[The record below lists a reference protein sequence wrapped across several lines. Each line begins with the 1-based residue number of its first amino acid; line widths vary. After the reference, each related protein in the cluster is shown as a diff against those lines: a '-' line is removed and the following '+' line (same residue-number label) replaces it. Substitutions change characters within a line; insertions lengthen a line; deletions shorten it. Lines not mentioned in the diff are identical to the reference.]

1 MTSAKLHAVRG
12 QLLHFTAD
20 PAFYTD
26 DAWHFEEDGLLVIE
40 NGKIHSCG
48 PAVELQKT
56 LPEDIKVT
64 HYPHHLI
71 MPGFIDTHVHYPQT
85 QIIAAYGE
93 QLLTWL
99 NNYTFPAESQFSNTE
114 HASKVANIFLDELL
128 RNGTTSAMVFA
139 TMHPESVDAIF
150 DAAQQRNMRLISGK
164 VLMDRN
170 VPDYI
175 KDSAQSG
182 YDDSKSLIEKW
193 HNNQRL
199 SYAITPRFAPTS
211 TEEQLSLAGQLL
223 KEHND
228 LFVQTHLSE
237 NKEEIAWVKRLFPKA
252 HSYLDVYDQFNL
264 LNERSVL
271 AHGIHLEP
279 QEIERIIELNCSISH
294 CPTSNLFLGSGLFDI
309 ASLTEKGMQFSIG
322 TDVGAG
328 TSFSMLK
335 TLSES
340 YKIQQLQKSRLDP
353 FRAIYLATQGAAKT
367 LQLEHCIGN
376 FEPGKEADF
385 VVHNL
390 HATPLLEFRQQH
402 CQTLLEKLFVLIML
416 GDDRCT
422 TATYTMGE
430 RVFHNPKTYP
440 INQFSRTTTSID
452 SARTT
457 EE

>member
-1 MTSAKLHAVRG
+1 MTLKALHAVRG
-12 QLLHFTAD
+12 QILHFTQD
-20 PAFYTD
+20 PALHGE
-26 DAWHFEEDGLLVIE
+26 DAWHYEEDGLLVISE
-40 NGKIHSCG
+40 GKVQACG
-48 PAVELQKT
+48 DAKQLLGT
-56 LPEDIKVT
+56 LPENTVIT

-85 QIIAAYGE
+85 QIIGAYGE

-99 NNYTFPAESQFSNTE
+99 NNYTFPAESQFADGE
-114 HASKVANIFLDELL
+114 HASRVANLFLDELL
-128 RNGTTSAMVFA
+128 RNGTTSALVFA
-139 TMHPESVDAIF
+139 TMHPQSVDAIF
-150 DAAQQRNMRLISGK
+150 YAAEQRNLRLISGK

-175 KDSAQSG
+175 KDTAQSG
-182 YDDSKSLIEKW
+182 YDDSKALIEKW
-193 HNNQRL
+193 HNKARL
-199 SYAITPRFAPTS
+199 SYAVTPRFAPTS
-211 TEEQLSLAGQLL
+211 TEEQLTLAGQLL
-223 KEHND
+223 TEYDD

-237 NKEEIAWVKRLFPKA
+237 NMDEIAWVKRLFPKA

-264 LNERSVL
+264 LHPRSVL

-279 QEIERIIELNCSISH
+279 QEIDRIVEIGCSISH

-309 ASLTEKGMQFSIG
+309 ESLTEKGVQFNIG

-353 FRAIYLATQGAAKT
+353 FRALYLATQGAAKS
-367 LQLEHCIGN
+367 LQLDAFIGN
-376 FEPGKEADF
+376 FERGKEADF
-385 VVHNL
+385 VVHDL
-390 HATPLLEFRQQH
+390 HATPLLAFRQQY
-402 CQTLLEKLFVLIML
+402 CQTLLDKLFVLIML

-430 RVFHNPKTYP
+430 CVYSSSNTSATNHTSHANKNN
-440 INQFSRTTTSID
+440 NQPR
-452 SARTT
+452 AT

>member
-1 MTSAKLHAVRG
+1 MTLRAVRG

-20 PAFYTD
+20 PAFNNE
-26 DAWHFEEDGLLVIE
+26 DAWHYEEDGLLVIE
-40 NGKIHSCG
+40 NGKVHACG
-48 PAVELQKT
+48 CAPDLLKL
-56 LPEDIKVT
+56 LPENVEVT

-85 QIIAAYGE
+85 QIIGAYGE

-99 NNYTFPAESQFSNTE
+99 NNYTFPAESQFSDSE
-114 HASKVANIFLDELL
+114 HATKVADIFIEELL
-128 RNGTTSAMVFA
+128 RNGTTSALVFA
-139 TMHPESVDAIF
+139 TMHPASVDAIF
-150 DAAQQRNMRLISGK
+150 QAAERRNLRLISGK

-175 KDSAQSG
+175 KDTAQTG
-182 YDDSKSLIEKW
+182 YDDSKALIERW
-193 HNNQRL
+193 HNRGRL
-199 SYAITPRFAPTS
+199 NYAVTPRFAPTS
-211 TEEQLSLAGQLL
+211 TEAQLQLAGQLL
-223 KEHND
+223 SEHEG

-237 NKEEIAWVKRLFPKA
+237 NKEEIAWVKQLFPKA

-264 LNERSVL
+264 LHPRTVL

-279 QEIERIIELNCSISH
+279 QEIERIVEVNCSISH

-309 ASLTEKGMQFSIG
+309 THLTAQGLQFSIG

-353 FRAIYLATQGAAKT
+353 FRALYLATLGAAKT
-367 LQLEHCIGN
+367 LCLDKVIGN
-376 FEPGKEADF
+376 FEQGKEADF
-385 VVHNL
+385 VVHDL

-402 CQTLLEKLFVLIML
+402 CQTLLDKLFVLIML

-422 TATYTMGE
+422 EATYSMGE
-430 RVFHNPKTYP
+430 RVYQRPTSEY
-440 INQFSRTTTSID
+440 SRTENNSKR
-452 SARTT
+452 AQ
-457 EE
+457 